1 MWSPKEAKRYVDSFQ
16 RKKPL
21 YGACMG
27 QIIESKN
34 NEFTVGECVLGNF
47 CSSELKKGC
56 PEGIDLYFD
65 NVGGK
70 HLEAAIDNIKTFG
83 RIVLCGMISQY
94 NVVSPASSAGP
105 SNLSLAVPN
114 RLRIRGFTVRD
125 HYDML
130 NEFIIRPNGLVKE
143 KLNGK
148 KLSLKD

>member
-1 MWSPKEAKRYVDSFQ
+1 MRSSPKEAKRCVDSFQ
-16 RKKPL
+16 RNKSL
-21 YGACMG
+21 DGAYVG

-47 CSSELKKGC
+47 GSPELKKTC
-56 PEGIDLYFD
+56 PEEIDLYFD

-94 NVVSPASSAGP
+94 NVVTPPSSAGP

-114 RLRIRGFTVRD
+114 RLRLQGFIVRD
-125 HYDML
+125 HYDMA
-130 NEFIIRPNGLVKE
+130 K
-143 KLNGK
+143 
-148 KLSLKD
+148 